1 MPLAYDVNILRS
13 IAFKMLHVP
22 KKISLINSYFK
33 KAKIKTKANKQKL
46 KTPKG
51 PTCLYFHFGCSHII
65 FIVNRQRLR
74 ELKRVM

>member
-22 KKISLINSYFK
+22 KKTSLINSYFK

-46 KTPKG
+46 KTPQG
-51 PTCLYFHFGCSHII
+51 PTCLFPLWMLPYYLYCKQAKIE
-65 FIVNRQRLR
+65 RA
-74 ELKRVM
+74 